1 MPGLTQ
7 QDFLNQALVGSVPQQ
22 QYGGMNLGGNLA
34 GGLPQLDPNPL
45 NAGLPHLALGGM
57 NGMNGLNLGQVLPQ

>member
-34 GGLPQLDPNPL
+34 GGLQIDPNAL
-45 NAGLPHLALGGM
+45 NAGLQHLGLGGM
-57 NGMNGLNLGQVLPQ
+57 NGMNLGQVLPQ

>member
-7 QDFLNQALVGSVPQQ
+7 PDLFNQALVGSVPQQ

-34 GGLPQLDPNPL
+34 GGLPQIDPAIT
-45 NAGLPHLALGGM
+45 AGLQQLALGGLGGM
-57 NGMNGLNLGQVLPQ
+57 NGMNLGPVLPQ